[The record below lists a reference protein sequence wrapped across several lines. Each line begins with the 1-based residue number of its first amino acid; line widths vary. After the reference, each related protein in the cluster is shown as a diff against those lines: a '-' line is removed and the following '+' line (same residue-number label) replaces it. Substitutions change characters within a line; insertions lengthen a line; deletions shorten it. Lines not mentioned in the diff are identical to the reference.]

1 MKTEDEVLRDL
12 DIDKWSQDSVNAVLA
27 TKAEKRAAK
36 GLVLNCYSLDINPR
50 DDKPDERYNEDNITS
65 FADSIY
71 EKAAQLKEDE
81 TLRFQ
86 VAIKVNDVHWSA
98 LDIEVSNKGVKMLN
112 IDALGDESG
121 ITAAVDI
128 FTNLAKK
135 YPNYSEGS
143 PEFKFMWLK
152 HDTISG
158 SYDKVQGI
166 QYDNESC
173 SRFTLDHLFHLAN
186 IDSFA
191 LLEANE
197 NNFRRYS
204 FSKQL
209 KSFDASNMPKEFAF
223 LYRDTQS
230 KTSFASLPAHL
241 KSQMINKK
249 GQTLEQ
255 SEVAYTGEKIVG
267 GTSKT
272 ANLAIEHKK
281 KGFSTDAR
289 LLSTERDLQQL
300 AENRDILKA
309 LKNDSFLQPVH
320 FDKQAIVKRLIV
332 EAKSVL
338 SLRSTGFIGI
348 YNYGRDVSTL
358 RRAQKTLLAGETDK
372 ALEELGRLTIMTPLH
387 KLQLAQIRE
396 NFARQDKMEMTVAT
410 TITNS

>member
-1 MKTEDEVLRDL
+1 MKTEREVLRGL

-27 TKAEKRAAK
+27 TKAEKRAFK

-50 DDKPDERYNEDNITS
+50 DDKLDEKYNEDNITS
-65 FADSIY
+65 FVDSIY
-71 EKAAQLKEDE
+71 EKAAHLKDDE
-81 TLRFQ
+81 ILRFQ

-98 LDIEVSNKGVKMLN
+98 VDMEVSNKDVKMLN

-121 ITAAVDI
+121 IDAAVDI
-128 FTNLAKK
+128 FLKLAEK
-135 YPNYSEGS
+135 YPNYSKDS

-152 HDTISG
+152 HDTIRG
-158 SYDKVQGI
+158 AEDKVQGI

-173 SRFTLDHLFHLAN
+173 SRFTLDHLFHLGN

-197 NNFRRYS
+197 NKFRGYS
-204 FSKQL
+204 FNKQL

-223 LYRDTQS
+223 LYRNTQS

-255 SEVAYTGEKIVG
+255 SEAAYTGEKIVRG
-267 GTSKT
+267 ASKT

-281 KGFSTDAR
+281 TGFSTDAR
-289 LLSTERDLQQL
+289 LLSTKKNFHQL

-309 LKNDSFLQPVH
+309 LKSDSFLQPVH
-320 FDKQAIVKRLIV
+320 FDKQAIVRRLIA
-332 EAKSVL
+332 EAKSLL
-338 SLRSTGFIGI
+338 SLGSTGFIGI

-358 RRAQKTLLAGETDK
+358 RRAQKTLSAGETDK

-387 KLQLAQIRE
+387 KLQLTQIRE